1 MQFDLP
7 TTFGLLF
14 VVATAVAI
22 VVRRVRL
29 PYTVGLVSAGL
40 LIGSLHLVN
49 APRLTPQFLFVLALP
64 GLVFEAAVN
73 LRAHDLWRNRATLAL
88 LALPGVAL
96 AIAITTA
103 LLPVALVAVRYRA
116 PLAAGEAFMFAAL
129 ISATDPVAV
138 LALFRRLGASHRLTV
153 LVEAESLLND
163 ATAIAF
169 FVAAVALTARPVP
182 GIAVTA
188 ALAGHF
194 VVALVGGA
202 LIGTAIG
209 GGAAL
214 VIARID
220 DPMVEVTL
228 TIIAA
233 YGSFGTAQQLGF
245 SGVLAT
251 VAAGLLSGHRAV
263 RRGMSPSTRVAV
275 DVFWEYL
282 AFALNSIVFL
292 LIGLEVHFGEL
303 LALWRPVVAAFLVV
317 LLARATTVGTVMV
330 VVSRSRERLPWRWAP
345 VLTWGG
351 LRGALSMVLAL
362 GLPESMPHRSVL
374 IGITF
379 GVVTLSIVGQG
390 LSMPVLVRRLG
401 LSGGASA
408 QEAFASA
415 REEFRAARAALEEL
429 DYLAGAGLLP
439 ARVEVMIRARY
450 APRLARAEARIR
462 AAAGDGLPASGEAG
476 GDVVRRVEHY
486 LLDVERERLRDAV
499 TSGALAPHDYDRL
512 VAELDDRRSTTT

>member
-194 VVALVGGA
+194 VVALVGI
-202 LIGTAIG
+202 L
-209 GGAAL
+209 AADIVSL
-214 VIARID
+214 ASFEK
-220 DPMVEVTL
+220 MV
-228 TIIAA
+228 
-233 YGSFGTAQQLGF
+233 SFKRMA
-245 SGVLAT
+245 
-251 VAAGLLSGHRAV
+251 
-263 RRGMSPSTRVAV
+263 
-275 DVFWEYL
+275 
-282 AFALNSIVFL
+282 
-292 LIGLEVHFGEL
+292 
-303 LALWRPVVAAFLVV
+303 
-317 LLARATTVGTVMV
+317 
-330 VVSRSRERLPWRWAP
+330 
-345 VLTWGG
+345 
-351 LRGALSMVLAL
+351 
-362 GLPESMPHRSVL
+362 
-374 IGITF
+374 
-379 GVVTLSIVGQG
+379 
-390 LSMPVLVRRLG
+390 
-401 LSGGASA
+401 
-408 QEAFASA
+408 
-415 REEFRAARAALEEL
+415 
-429 DYLAGAGLLP
+429 
-439 ARVEVMIRARY
+439 
-450 APRLARAEARIR
+450 
-462 AAAGDGLPASGEAG
+462 
-476 GDVVRRVEHY
+476 
-486 LLDVERERLRDAV
+486 
-499 TSGALAPHDYDRL
+499 
-512 VAELDDRRSTTT
+512 